1 MSRCLHIRV
10 QTSNSWGGE
19 RVFGDTS
26 EAPMRAT
33 CTLFAWP
40 ALKSYRGMT
49 TIALDCE
56 LIGQLRRSAGED
68 ISWCRKAKAVLVG
81 DALTD
86 VKERMRSMVS
96 YTPALESAK
105 DLASAAFQSLVR
117 EVPREEWASVA
128 MDKESICVAIGLQV
142 YYSALVGVISPEE
155 FDGTFVNA
163 WDVYSSSVRDW
174 LN

>member
-68 ISWCRKAKAVLVG
+68 ISWCRKAKAVLVS
-81 DALTD
+81 DTLAE
-86 VKERMRSMVS
+86 VKERMMSLAADM
-96 YTPALESAK
+96 PAPASVK
-105 DLASAAFQSLVR
+105 DLASAAFQSLIR
-117 EVPREEWASVA
+117 DVPREEWESVVL
-128 MDKESICVAIGLQV
+128 DTESICVAIGLQV
-142 YYSALVGVISPEE
+142 YYSALVGQISPDE
-155 FDGTFVNA
+155 FDGTFLKA
-163 WDVYSSSVRDW
+163 WNVYSNFVRDW

>member
-1 MSRCLHIRV
+1 
-10 QTSNSWGGE
+10 
-19 RVFGDTS
+19 
-26 EAPMRAT
+26 MRAT
-33 CTLFAWP
+33 CTLFAWS
-40 ALKSYRGMT
+40 ALQSYRGMT

-56 LIGQLRRSAGED
+56 LISQLRRSAGED
-68 ISWCRKAKAVLVG
+68 IAWCRKAKAVLVG

-86 VKERMRSMVS
+86 VKERMMSLAADM
-96 YTPALESAK
+96 PAPASVK

-142 YYSALVGVISPEE
+142 YYSALVGAISPEE
-155 FDGTFVNA
+155 FDGKFVNA

>member
-1 MSRCLHIRV
+1 M
-10 QTSNSWGGE
+10 QTSNSWEGE

-40 ALKSYRGMT
+40 ALQSYRGMT

-56 LIGQLRRSAGED
+56 LISQLRRSAGED
-68 ISWCRKAKAVLVG
+68 ISWCKKAKAVLVS
-81 DALTD
+81 DTLAE
-86 VKERMRSMVS
+86 VKERMMSLAADM
-96 YTPALESAK
+96 PAPASVK
-105 DLASAAFQSLVR
+105 DLASAAFQSLIR
-117 EVPREEWASVA
+117 DVPREEWESVVL
-128 MDKESICVAIGLQV
+128 DTESICVAIGLQV
-142 YYSALVGVISPEE
+142 YYSALVGAISPEE

>member
-1 MSRCLHIRV
+1 
-10 QTSNSWGGE
+10 
-19 RVFGDTS
+19 
-26 EAPMRAT
+26 MRAT
-33 CTLFAWP
+33 CTLFAWS
-40 ALKSYRGMT
+40 ALQSYRGMT

-56 LIGQLRRSAGED
+56 LISQLRRSAGED
-68 ISWCRKAKAVLVG
+68 ISWCKKAKAVLVG

-86 VKERMRSMVS
+86 VKERMMSLAADM
-96 YTPALESAK
+96 PAPASVK
-105 DLASAAFQSLVR
+105 DLATAAFQSLVP

-142 YYSALVGVISPEE
+142 YYSVLVGAISPEE

>member
-1 MSRCLHIRV
+1 
-10 QTSNSWGGE
+10 
-19 RVFGDTS
+19 
-26 EAPMRAT
+26 MRAT

-86 VKERMRSMVS
+86 VKERMMSLAADM
-96 YTPALESAK
+96 PAPASVK
-105 DLASAAFQSLVR
+105 DLATAAFQSLVR
-117 EVPREEWASVA
+117 EVPREKWESLAL
-128 MDKESICVAIGLQV
+128 DKESICVAIGLQV
-142 YYSALVGVISPEE
+142 YYSALVGAISPEE
-155 FDGTFVNA
+155 FDGTFLKA
-163 WDVYSSSVRDW
+163 WDTYSCSVRDW

>member
-1 MSRCLHIRV
+1 
-10 QTSNSWGGE
+10 
-19 RVFGDTS
+19 
-26 EAPMRAT
+26 MRAT
-33 CTLFAWP
+33 CTLFAWS
-40 ALKSYRGMT
+40 ALQSYRGMT

-56 LIGQLRRSAGED
+56 LISQLRRSAGED
-68 ISWCRKAKAVLVG
+68 ISWCKKAKALLVG

-86 VKERMRSMVS
+86 VKERMMSLAADM
-96 YTPALESAK
+96 PAPASVK
-105 DLASAAFQSLVR
+105 DLATAAFQSLVP

-142 YYSALVGVISPEE
+142 YYSVLVGAISPEE

>member
-1 MSRCLHIRV
+1 
-10 QTSNSWGGE
+10 
-19 RVFGDTS
+19 
-26 EAPMRAT
+26 MRAT

-68 ISWCRKAKAVLVG
+68 ISWCKKAKAVLVS
-81 DALTD
+81 DTLAE
-86 VKERMRSMVS
+86 VKERMMSLAADM
-96 YTPALESAK
+96 PAPASVK
-105 DLASAAFQSLVR
+105 GLASAAFQSLIR
-117 EVPREEWASVA
+117 DVPREEWESVVL
-128 MDKESICVAIGLQV
+128 DTESICVAIGLQV
-142 YYSALVGVISPEE
+142 YYSALVGAISPEE

>member
-1 MSRCLHIRV
+1 M
-10 QTSNSWGGE
+10 
-19 RVFGDTS
+19 
-26 EAPMRAT
+26 
-33 CTLFAWP
+33 
-40 ALKSYRGMT
+40 
-49 TIALDCE
+49 
-56 LIGQLRRSAGED
+56 
-68 ISWCRKAKAVLVG
+68 LVG

-86 VKERMRSMVS
+86 VKGRMMSLAADM
-96 YTPALESAK
+96 PAPASVK

-142 YYSALVGVISPEE
+142 YYSALVGAISPEE